1 MLKKLKAFTLIEL
14 LIYIASFS
22 FLAVVAFGFLIQ
34 TQQQI
39 SSKVFQTEQLIR
51 NSIALDLIKRDLMSA
66 SLDKSDWDKQNYVF
80 RKIFLSKKGLP
91 RAVCVGWQV
100 NDDGLSRL
108 EGIYDFILHKWVRKV
123 VSRVNQNI
131 KNLSIKLNE
140 SFCGKYIEQVEVK
153 IDDEVVHT
161 VCLRNRREV

>member
-1 MLKKLKAFTLIEL
+1 MLKNAKAFTLIEL

-34 TQQQI
+34 TQQKI
-39 SSKVFQTEQLIR
+39 SSKVFQSEQIIR
-51 NSIALDLIKRDLMSA
+51 NSIALDLLKRDLISA
-66 SLDKSDWDKQNYVF
+66 SLDKSDWDLPNCVF

-100 NDDGLSRL
+100 ADDGLLRL
-108 EGIYDFILHKWVRKV
+108 EGTYDFILHKWVRKV

-131 KNLSIKLNE
+131 RI
-140 SFCGKYIEQVEVK
+140 
-153 IDDEVVHT
+153 
-161 VCLRNRREV
+161 